1 MSCVVFDHLAGLWGE
16 HVRWVDL
23 GTIGHVGVTLFFVHT
38 TLVLM
43 SSLERLAQRAPGWGV
58 WSARFY
64 VRRLFRIYPLAMAV
78 VLAAWALDLPRTAGH
93 LSHPPV
99 FEALTAREWAANFA
113 LVQNLVP
120 GVRLA
125 LNPLWT
131 LPVELQMYLLL
142 PLVYLVARRGARP
155 ALLLLAA
162 SIGLGLSVWRS
173 DAEWLQVVRFAP
185 CFMAGAL
192 AWALCRRPGE
202 RRPLG
207 APAAIAL
214 SAALLLA
221 FALAWPSHDVARR
234 WWLLAIAV
242 ALLIP
247 RLPELRDGAVA
258 RAASAIAT
266 HSYGIYL
273 LHVPLLYL
281 AFFGLGALPVWVRA
295 AAFAIGL
302 AMASA
307 LTYRFIERPGIAL
320 GVRLAARV
328 GAA

>member
-1 MSCVVFDHLAGLWGE
+1 
-16 HVRWVDL
+16 
-23 GTIGHVGVTLFFVHT
+23 
-38 TLVLM
+38 
-43 SSLERLAQRAPGWGV
+43 
-58 WSARFY
+58 
-64 VRRLFRIYPLAMAV
+64 
-78 VLAAWALDLPRTAGH
+78 
-93 LSHPPV
+93 
-99 FEALTAREWAANFA
+99 
-113 LVQNLVP
+113 
-120 GVRLA
+120 
-125 LNPLWT
+125 
-131 LPVELQMYLLL
+131 
-142 PLVYLVARRGARP
+142 
-155 ALLLLAA
+155 
-162 SIGLGLSVWRS
+162 
-173 DAEWLQVVRFAP
+173 
-185 CFMAGAL
+185 MAGAL

-234 WWLLAIAV
+234 WWVLAIAV

-266 HSYGIYL
+266 HSYGVYL